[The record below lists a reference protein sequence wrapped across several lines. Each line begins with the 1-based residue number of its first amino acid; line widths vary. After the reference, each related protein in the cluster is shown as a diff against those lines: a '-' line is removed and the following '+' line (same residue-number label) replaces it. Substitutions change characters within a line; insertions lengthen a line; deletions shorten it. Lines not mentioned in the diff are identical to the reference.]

1 MAFRRSLHLFAESI
15 LPPLARWNRYAAT
28 PTDLPKWR
36 WCWKGKPF
44 EPRSA
49 LRIMIRTMPDKIHG
63 KNPNSN
69 MSLGF
74 GGLQVFFWTTAGP
87 NGSKLSLST
96 SHVFWALSAAQT
108 FGNPISVDTENGCG
122 AVLQAWWLFA
132 IRDQDPMY
140 WAWTMNIYIYL
151 SYNIYYILSTYL
163 IQYLLYIKWLMGLCK
178 KRVPRF
184 TQCLVIIFPVEI
196 AVLGY
201 PSSSD
206 KPK

>member
-1 MAFRRSLHLFAESI
+1 MPWPFAVASTCLLSRSC
-15 LPPLARWNRYAAT
+15 PPWRDGTAT
-28 PTDLPKWR
+28 PLHQPTCQSGAGAER
-36 WCWKGKPF
+36 A
-44 EPRSA
+44 RSA

-132 IRDQDPMY
+132 IRDPDPMY